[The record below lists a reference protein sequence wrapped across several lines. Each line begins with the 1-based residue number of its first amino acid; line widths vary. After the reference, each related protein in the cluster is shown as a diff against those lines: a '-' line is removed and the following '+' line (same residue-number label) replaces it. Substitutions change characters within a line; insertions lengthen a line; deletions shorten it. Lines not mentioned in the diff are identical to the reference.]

1 MKYENC
7 AFSFFLMLTTLL
19 TSCGT
24 TDPEDNT
31 NYHNKL
37 LFTSSRSG
45 IAQLYMMNPDGSDIK
60 QITSGEYWHNNG
72 RWSPDANKIV
82 CNTEEGT
89 TTAWVQM
96 AIMNADGSDRKL
108 LGYGSQMS
116 WHPDGSKIL
125 FSYCPS
131 CEIGNLGIFLYTI
144 DIDGSN
150 IKKLELEYEGG
161 SPEFSPDGEKIIYTE
176 PDYDNNNSIIKIV
189 SYPSLIELIVFDSI
203 TMSYPTWSPDGKEL
217 TFSKREVSSEP
228 NDNIYIMNTDGSNI
242 RKITDNTS
250 NMPYIYPRW
259 SPDGE
264 KITFLSYTV
273 DGTQKWYLYM
283 VNKDGT
289 DLHKVIDDDTVTSCD
304 WSK

>member
-1 MKYENC
+1 MKTIIVNHV
-7 AFSFFLMLTTLL
+7 SIISLFLIITL

-31 NYHNKL
+31 NYSNKI

-45 IAQLYMMNPDGSDIK
+45 IEQLYMMNPDGSDIK
-60 QITSGEYWHNNG
+60 QITSGEYWHNSG
-72 RWSPDANKIV
+72 RWSPDAKKIV

-116 WHPDGSKIL
+116 WHPDGSIIL
-125 FSYCPS
+125 FTYCPS
-131 CEIGNLGIFLYTI
+131 CEIGIFNMKLYSI
-144 DIDGSN
+144 DP
-150 IKKLELEYEGG
+150 GG
-161 SPEFSPDGEKIIYTE
+161 NERVIVSERFGGETAFSPEGDQVAFVSSDTTSSTQVIIM
-176 PDYDNNNSIIKIV
+176 D
-189 SYPSLIELIVFDSI
+189 
-203 TMSYPTWSPDGKEL
+203 YPTFNNTKLIGPKGALNPRWSPDGQKI
-217 TFSKREVSSEP
+217 TFSMREYE
-228 NDNIYIMNTDGSNI
+228 DKQYDIFIMNSDGSDVQ
-242 RKITDNTS
+242 KITNNSS
-250 NMPYIYPRW
+250 NNIFYLYPRW

-264 KITFLSYTV
+264 KIIFLANTV

-283 VNKDGT
+283 VNNDGT
-289 DLHKVIDDDTVTSCD
+289 DLHKIIDDDTVTSHD